1 MKRKILRTFAVVFLF
16 CCFLPTQFFAKSKK
30 KQAKTSDEEITTKQ
44 NNPAWLTDEGR
55 LSLFS
60 SEEYI
65 SNCAFGSTSDEAKSK
80 AAANISEFV
89 KSSVQSSAS
98 SRYSEFEKNG
108 IATEQSSTET
118 IAQVTSDNRLY
129 QLEYTTPFFM
139 ENAKEFACVAYINRE
154 KAFNAVKPKLDKG
167 TNLFPQEY
175 EKALQIEDSFLK
187 IITIRNAQKI
197 MNDFYE
203 VYDFSVAIS
212 PKKAEIYKSTDEL
225 YILSAQKL
233 NELKNDVKIFVQVQN
248 DNANKVKNT
257 LMEILEEEG
266 FSVTK
271 NASLSNYFL
280 QATVS
285 AEIQKSSDVFLSYPG
300 ISLEIKN
307 FDTEENVYSYS
318 DTYGKSAGF
327 DKESATRSSY
337 NKICKNLKENLFK

>member
-1 MKRKILRTFAVVFLF
+1 MKRKILQIFVVIFLF
-16 CCFLPTQFFAKSKK
+16 CCFLPTQIFAKSKK

-44 NNPAWLTDEGR
+44 NNPTWLTDEGR
-55 LSLFS
+55 LSLFP

-80 AAANISEFV
+80 AAAGISEFV

-108 IATEQSSTET
+108 IATEQSFTET
-118 IAQVTSDNRLY
+118 NAQVTSNNQLY

-139 ENAKEFACVAYINRE
+139 ENAKEFACAAYINRE
-154 KAFNAVKPKLDKG
+154 KSFNAIKPKLDKG
-167 TNLFPQEY
+167 ANLFPQEY
-175 EKALQIEDSFLK
+175 EKALQIEDSFSK
-187 IITIRNAQKI
+187 IIAIKNAQKI
-197 MNDFYE
+197 MNGFYE
-203 VYDFSVAIS
+203 VYDFAVAIS

-225 YILSAQKL
+225 FILSAQKL
-233 NELKNDVKIFVQVQN
+233 NELKNNVTVFVQVQN

-271 NASLSNYFL
+271 NASSSNYFL
-280 QATVS
+280 QANVS
-285 AEIQKSSDVFLSYPG
+285 AEIQKTSDAFVSYPG

-307 FDTEENVYSYS
+307 FDSDENVYSYS

-337 NKICKNLKENLFK
+337 NKICKNLKGNLFR